1 MPIFDQ
7 KNIIFRKTNLFTLN
21 GILFFRP
28 KQTILDQIDFDEKQ
42 KRKERILKEQMQ
54 NTGDSTDDDDI
65 EVVKPKVKTS
75 SLTMKF
81 DKASSGEVDAYAV
94 KNWKETYDKLD
105 MESFISG
112 IAVTGAGTTKCNEI
126 RDGQMICQLIEQVP
140 TEHQTRKEYLDA
152 TSGGQA
158 ETIATAV
165 KESHAG
171 VVEDIS
177 TWDGLTVLEEKV
189 FEDEAIARVSK
200 VNYIWRK
207 YRAFGKC
214 F

>member
-1 MPIFDQ
+1 
-7 KNIIFRKTNLFTLN
+7 
-21 GILFFRP
+21 
-28 KQTILDQIDFDEKQ
+28 
-42 KRKERILKEQMQ
+42 MQ

-112 IAVTGAGTTKCNEI
+112 IAVTGAGTTKCEEI
-126 RDGQMICQLIEQVP
+126 RDGQMICQRVEQVL
-140 TEHQTRKEYLDA
+140 TEHQTRKEYLDF

-165 KESHAG
+165 KESHAC